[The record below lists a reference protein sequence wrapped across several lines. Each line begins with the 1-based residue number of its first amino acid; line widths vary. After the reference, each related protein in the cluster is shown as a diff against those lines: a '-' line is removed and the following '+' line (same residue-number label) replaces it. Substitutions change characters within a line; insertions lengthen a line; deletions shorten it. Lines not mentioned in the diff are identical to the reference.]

1 MRRLVLALLAT
12 AVCSQLASA
21 ADIPPAPPP
30 APAPYYKPALPPIF
44 SWTGFYLG
52 LHGGGAWGKKDWSD
66 PIIGGLGSH
75 DVSGGI
81 AGGQIG
87 FNYQA
92 GGAVFGVEV
101 DAAWAGLK
109 GSHNILGFPGLVAE
123 TKVDFIGS
131 VTGRLGA
138 AWGMALLYVKGGGAW
153 AHDKYDVTVAG
164 ISAATAAETRWGW
177 TVGAGLEYAFS
188 PAWSAKIEYN
198 YMDFG
203 TKTVT
208 FTGIG
213 GLTGTA
219 DIGQNLNVVKAGF
232 NYRFGG
238 PLYAAY

>member
-1 MRRLVLALLAT
+1 MRRLVLALLAAT
-12 AVCSQLASA
+12 VCSQLASA
-21 ADIPPAPPP
+21 ADLPPAPPP
-30 APAPYYKPALPPIF
+30 APAPYYRPAPPIF

-52 LHGGGAWGKKDWSD
+52 LHGGGAFGKKDWSD
-66 PIIGGLGSH
+66 PILGSLGSH

-92 GGAVFGVEV
+92 GPAVFGVEV
-101 DAAWAGLK
+101 DAAWAGLR
-109 GSHNILGFPGLVAE
+109 GSHNLLGVPGIVGE
-123 TKVDFIGS
+123 TKVDFLGT

-138 AWGMALLYVKGGGAW
+138 AWGMALLYVKAGGAW
-153 AHDKYDVTVAG
+153 AHDKYDITLAGVNVA
-164 ISAATAAETRWGW
+164 SASETRWGW
-177 TVGAGLEYAFS
+177 TIGTGLEYAFS
-188 PAWSAKIEYN
+188 PNWSAKVEYN
-198 YMDFG
+198 YLDFG

-219 DIGQNLNVVKAGF
+219 DIKQNVNIVKAGF

-238 PLYAAY
+238 GPLYAAY